1 MIRSCIRK
9 AMIGAALVAIAV
21 SVLAGTAALAADDGT
36 VLVGVNADRGPQ
48 HARALVIRYNNAPY
62 VGPPGQLP
70 DDPPAKKQSVPVAVV
85 EKSNVRGVV
94 EISRMIEITRSYA
107 QVATILQ
114 QQSDMRNS
122 AIDKLA
128 EVPA

>member
-1 MIRSCIRK
+1 VIRSCIRK

-85 EKSNVRGVV
+85 EKSNVGGTSVGGLNLGGGVGLISQATPQMRV
-94 EISRMIEITRSYA
+94 EKS
-107 QVATILQ
+107 LK
-114 QQSDMRNS
+114 N
-122 AIDKLA
+122 LA
-128 EVPA
+128 SELR